1 MCGISLIW
9 DKRGK
14 LDSAP
19 IKAMVQSLDH
29 RGPDYSNTISRAFK
43 EGTLYLGHNRLKII
57 DTSDNSNQ
65 PLLNEDFG
73 LLYNGELYEE
83 DHLDSDTQWLFSQLQ
98 DHGPLKFFNG
108 TYSSVWIDFNNEEI
122 FASRDA
128 SGVKPL
134 YRYEDEDY
142 LILASESKA
151 IFASGL
157 VEKKL
162 NGAQIKHYLRY
173 KFCEPGASFFIGIH
187 KIMKG
192 EVSACVKKQI
202 VAEQHISVVTESSES
217 FHELM
222 SRRVSRQFKADVPIG
237 LFLSGGVDSTLLL
250 ALLHEQGLHNIPTFS
265 IGGSAG
271 HMDTDDL
278 AYAKKASVL
287 YKSEHHEIN
296 VNSDL
301 LDGLIEH
308 IHPDESLVADSAS
321 LYTDA
326 LASEAVTHVKS
337 VLTGAGADELFGG
350 YNRHQAFNFYLK
362 NQNLPFG
369 IGRRLPDGFNHPLR
383 KKFRLLKKLS
393 LGVGSNPQETYANFV
408 SLIWR
413 PETTNELPVTNLQ
426 EALHWD
432 LNEYLPED
440 ILRITD
446 LYTMRHGLEARTP
459 YLDQEIVA
467 FAQGLT
473 ADKKVDKEP
482 KGILK
487 DLLAKLGGKEF
498 ADRPKEGLGIPFGA
512 WIREECWQHLL
523 DFAQNKSH
531 PVFMYLEYELFNK
544 RLEEHLKH
552 RADHGPDLWAVVQL
566 AKWLELQ

>member
-1 MCGISLIW
+1 
-9 DKRGK
+9 
-14 LDSAP
+14 
-19 IKAMVQSLDH
+19 MVQSLDH
-29 RGPDYSNTISRAFK
+29 RGPDYNHTLSRAFK
-43 EGTLYLGHNRLKII
+43 EGTLYLGHNRLKVI

-65 PLLNEDFG
+65 PLLDDDFA

-83 DHLDSDTQWLFSQLQ
+83 DELESDTQWLFSQLKGN
-98 DHGPLKFFNG
+98 GPLQFFNG
-108 TYSSVWIDFNNEEI
+108 TYATVWVDFQKEEI
-122 FASRDA
+122 YASRDI

-134 YRYEDEDY
+134 FKYEDDNY
-142 LILASESKA
+142 LILASETKA
-151 IFASGL
+151 IFASG
-157 VEKKL
+157 VVDKKL
-162 NGAQIKHYLRY
+162 NRAQIKHYLRY
-173 KFCEPGASFFIGIH
+173 KFCESGASFFIGIH
-187 KIMKG
+187 EFNKG
-192 EVSACVKKQI
+192 EVRGCVQKQTVGQQDISISAVPQ
-202 VAEQHISVVTESSES
+202 TSES

-222 SRRVSRQFKADVPIG
+222 SQRVSRQFKADVPIG

-250 ALLHEQGLHNIPTFS
+250 ALLHEQGLHQIPTFS

-278 AYAKKASVL
+278 AYAKKASKL
-287 YKSEHHEIN
+287 YKSEHHEIQ

-301 LDGLIEH
+301 LDGLMEH

-326 LASEAVTHVKS
+326 LAAKACGHVKS

-426 EALHWD
+426 EALNWD

-446 LYTMRHGLEARTP
+446 LNTMRHGLEARTP
-459 YLDQEIVA
+459 YLDQEIVT
-467 FAQGLT
+467 FAQGLS
-473 ADKKVDKEP
+473 ADQKVDKEP

-487 DLLAKLGGKEF
+487 GLLTKLGGKEF
-498 ADRPKEGLGIPFGA
+498 AQRPKEGLGVPFGA
-512 WIREECWQHLL
+512 WIKEERWQHLL
-523 DFAQNKSH
+523 AFARDKGH

-552 RADHGPDLWAVVQL
+552 RADHGPDLWAVIQL